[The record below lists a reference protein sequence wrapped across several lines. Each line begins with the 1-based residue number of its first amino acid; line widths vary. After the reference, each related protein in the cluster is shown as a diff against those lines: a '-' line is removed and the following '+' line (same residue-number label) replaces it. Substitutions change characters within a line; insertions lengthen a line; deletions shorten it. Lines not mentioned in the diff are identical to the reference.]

1 MKACIVVVLL
11 GVLPGVLAACARPPP
26 PTDTAQAQCQQR
38 EDDDPNVKAV
48 LVRAPQE
55 EMHPPFQQELVTA
68 RRKAVFD
75 CLAAQG
81 LAPRGGVEPLSGAH
95 YGAGWY

>member
-1 MKACIVVVLL
+1 MKACIAVVLL
-11 GVLPGVLAACARPPP
+11 GVLPGVLAACTPSPPADTPQAR
-26 PTDTAQAQCQQR
+26 CQQR
-38 EDDDPNVKAV
+38 EDEDPNVKAL
-48 LVRAPQE
+48 LVRAPAE
-55 EMHPPFQQELVTA
+55 EMHPPFQQELVVA
-68 RRKAVFD
+68 RRKSVFD